1 LFDFLSRCVLYQ
13 NGTVVPLS
21 VDQKPTDNQEKK
33 RILESGNIVLLGRVN
48 GSLAVSRAF
57 GDFRYKKSKEDQEL
71 TPDKFAVTVVPEIK
85 RQTFSSG
92 DSLNFLVLAC
102 DGVWDVMNNE
112 EVCQF
117 IVEELKKQKEAENFS
132 KYDLGSIT
140 DALLVKCIED
150 LRSSDNCT
158 VIIVLFK

>member
-1 LFDFLSRCVLYQ
+1 
-13 NGTVVPLS
+13 
-21 VDQKPTDNQEKK
+21 
-33 RILESGNIVLLGRVN
+33 
-48 GSLAVSRAF
+48 
-57 GDFRYKKSKEDQEL
+57 L

-85 RQTFSSG
+85 RQTFNSS

-102 DGVWDVMNNE
+102 DGVWDVMTNE

-117 IVEELKKQKEAENFS
+117 IVEELKKQKESENFV
-132 KYDLGSIT
+132 KHDLGSIT
-140 DALLVKCIED
+140 DALLVRCIED